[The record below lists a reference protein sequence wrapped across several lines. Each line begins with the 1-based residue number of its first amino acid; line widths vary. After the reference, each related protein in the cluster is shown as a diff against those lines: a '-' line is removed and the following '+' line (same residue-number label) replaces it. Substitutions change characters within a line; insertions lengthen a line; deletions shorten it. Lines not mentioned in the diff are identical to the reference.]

1 MGLLNNK
8 KIQTNV
14 QKWNN
19 NYFIKLRLNNLTN
32 DEKLKVKEILNEV
45 GSPFNIDNVESMP
58 KLYATTGESIS
69 ELTRLWLITRQNWMI
84 IDQLSKLNQTMS
96 ELLEMEKGYEEDIQN
111 AKQSKGK

>member
-19 NYFIKLRLNNLTN
+19 NYFNKLRLNNLTD
-32 DEKLKVKEILNEV
+32 DEKLKVKEILSEV
-45 GSPFNIDNVESMP
+45 TSPFNIDNIDSMP
-58 KLYATTGESIS
+58 KLYAPSGESQS

-96 ELLEMEKGYEEDIQN
+96 ELLEMEKEYEEDIQN
-111 AKQSKGK
+111 AKSKGK